1 MQRCEPRESHSG
13 RTRESC
19 RAVARDETGM
29 IAWNQL
35 EKVQRIMEVI
45 SVGTTLF
52 IWMVKTSMPT
62 QWGID

>member
-1 MQRCEPRESHSG
+1 MAG
-13 RTRESC
+13 
-19 RAVARDETGM
+19 DETGM

-45 SVGTTLF
+45 PVGTTLF
-52 IWMVKTSMPT
+52 IWMIKTSLPT